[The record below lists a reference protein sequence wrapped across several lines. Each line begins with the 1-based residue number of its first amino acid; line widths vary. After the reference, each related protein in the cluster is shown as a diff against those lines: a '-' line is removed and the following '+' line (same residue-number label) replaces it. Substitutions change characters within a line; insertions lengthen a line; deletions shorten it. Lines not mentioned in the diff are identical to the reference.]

1 MRHGLFGMLML
12 FAVSAVADQVPD
24 SEVVTDVVVET
35 PDDVTYQI
43 GLLLRCPVCQ
53 GMPIAES
60 PAEMAQS
67 MMTRIREL
75 HQEGKSKDEIIQ
87 YFIDRYGEWVL
98 LEPRAEGL
106 SWMVWIMPPL
116 FLLIGLYTL
125 FSYVKPK
132 VKADVAQSSDTE
144 EQLPEDD
151 YLKAVR
157 DDVLS

>member
-1 MRHGLFGMLML
+1 MRHLLFGIVML
-12 FAVSAVADQVPD
+12 FAASGLATESSKFQVV
-24 SEVVTDVVVET
+24 EDVVIET

-60 PAEMAQS
+60 PAEMAQA

-75 HQEGKSKDEIIQ
+75 HQEGKSKDEIIE

-98 LEPRAEGL
+98 LEPKAEGL
-106 SWMVWIMPPL
+106 SWLVWVMPPL
-116 FLLIGLYTL
+116 FLLIQ
-125 FSYVKPK
+125 PK
-132 VKADVAQSSDTE
+132 TKKDVAESTGAE
-144 EQLPEDD
+144 EHPPEDE